1 MLRFDF
7 AVMGKPVGKGR
18 PRASF
23 RNGRIWM
30 RSTDETTTYESIVR
44 GAFVQEYGEQPPLS
58 SPLSVAI
65 TCYFP
70 YPKSAYWPVNKNHNG
85 ELREEW
91 KGKPYTGKPDLDNV
105 AKAILDGLNTVAF
118 EDDSQ
123 IIALQISKFYDER
136 PRAEIQISDL
146 K

>member
-18 PRASF
+18 PRAYV
-23 RNGRIWM
+23 RNGHARM
-30 RSTDETTTYESIVR
+30 YTPDETTNYESIVR

-58 SPLSVAI
+58 TPLSVAI
-65 TCYFP
+65 TCYFS

-85 ELREEW
+85 ELRDEW
-91 KGKPYTGKPDLDNV
+91 KDKPYTGKPDLDNV

-123 IIALQISKFYDER
+123 IVGLQISKFYDER
-136 PRAEIQISDL
+136 PRAEIVISDL
-146 K
+146 M

>member
-7 AVMGKPVGKGR
+7 AVMGTPVGKGR
-18 PRASF
+18 PRAF
-23 RNGRIWM
+23 AFHGHARM
-30 RSTDETTTYESIVR
+30 FTPKKTTTYESIVR

-58 SPLSVAI
+58 VPLSVAI
-65 TCYFP
+65 VCYFP
-70 YPKSAYWPVNKNHNG
+70 YPKSAYWPVNRNHNG
-85 ELREEW
+85 ELRDEW

-123 IIALQISKFYDER
+123 IVGLQISKFYGER

-146 K
+146 R

>member
-1 MLRFDF
+1 MLRFYF
-7 AVMGKPVGKGR
+7 AVMGTPVGKGR
-18 PRASF
+18 PRAFAF
-23 RNGRIWM
+23 RGHARM
-30 RSTDETTTYESIVR
+30 FTPKKTATYESIVR
-44 GAFVQEYGEQPPLS
+44 GAFLQECGGQ
-58 SPLSVAI
+58 SPLSVPLSVSIA
-65 TCYFP
+65 CYFP

-91 KGKPYTGKPDLDNV
+91 KDKPYTGKPDLDNV
-105 AKAILDGLNTVAF
+105 AKAILDGLNEVAF

-123 IIALQISKFYDER
+123 IVGLQITKSYGER

>member
-1 MLRFDF
+1 MLRFYF
-7 AVMGKPVGKGR
+7 AVMGTPVGKGR
-18 PRASF
+18 PRAF
-23 RNGRIWM
+23 AFHGHARM
-30 RSTDETTTYESIVR
+30 FTPKKTATYESIVR
-44 GAFVQEYGEQPPLS
+44 GAFLQECGEKPPLS
-58 SPLSVAI
+58 VPLSVSI
-65 TCYFP
+65 SCYFP

-91 KGKPYTGKPDLDNV
+91 KDKPYTGKPDLDNV
-105 AKAILDGLNTVAF
+105 AKAILDGLNAVAF

-123 IIALQISKFYDER
+123 IVGLQISKSYGER